1 MKNPKTIENYLRR
14 KMRLEALLA
23 VVQHKVELVKI
34 IRTAPNLKKAEENL
48 ISHFSLTS
56 EQVQYLLNADVGFLL
71 DSEYADVQKK
81 YNQVAAYLTKHNND
95 TSIMSKNYTKGRWAH
110 LAKYAEE
117 KGMPIGGTYNYQ
129 GTIVAHDHIL
139 KIEDGQTKFDVV
151 KKHNVLEDIDRDL
164 LTTKLHRDA
173 HHLNS
178 SQILCYN
185 FFRPYIDEN
194 GGASQSLVDLLLN
207 QGISIEQGA
216 KCTFEYTDN
225 LDKMEKPRDKPTEFD
240 FHIIGRDVEV
250 FFEIKYTEDYFGGAE
265 KNDNHKEKYELV
277 YKSLLEKAPCLN
289 HTPEFEEFAKLYQL
303 YRNAIRITDKNK
315 HLILL
320 YPKNNTTVNKE
331 ATTFLE
337 NKIREE
343 YRGNIHILH
352 WEDIV
357 KEGELYKKYFA
368 E

>member
-23 VVQHKVELVKI
+23 VVQRKGELVKI

-56 EQVQYLLNADVGFLL
+56 EQVQYLLNAEVRFLMG
-71 DSEYADVQKK
+71 SEYEDVQKK
-81 YNQVAAYLTKHNND
+81 YNQVVAYLTKHNND
-95 TSIMSKNYTKGRWAH
+95 TSIMSKDYTKGRWAH
-110 LAKYAEE
+110 LAKYAVE
-117 KGMPIGGTYNYQ
+117 KGLRCGGLYKGRAYC
-129 GTIVAHDHIL
+129 HIL
-139 KIEDGQTKFDVV
+139 FTENKEQKKEVIKKILLKGV
-151 KKHNVLEDIDRDL
+151 KADMLANPH
-164 LTTKLHRDA
+164 TDA

-185 FFRPYIDEN
+185 FFRPLITNDGKATAELV
-194 GGASQSLVDLLLN
+194 SLLGKY
-207 QGISIEQGA
+207 GIAITNNATCQ
-216 KCTFEYTDN
+216 FEYTDKIK
-225 LDKMEKPRDKPTEFD
+225 DRTQFD
-240 FHIIGRDVEV
+240 FYIKEGEIEV
-250 FFEIKYTEDYFGGAE
+250 FFEIKYTENCFGGPSSSDSAKRQY
-265 KNDNHKEKYELV
+265 KNWYEEQFKQQQCLKEIPANTDDFIANYTH
-277 YKSLLEKAPCLN
+277 Y
-289 HTPEFEEFAKLYQL
+289 YQL
-303 YRNAIRITDKNK
+303 YRNTIRITDKNK

-331 ATTFLE
+331 ATTFIE
-337 NKIREE
+337 DKIKEK

-357 KEGELYKKYFA
+357 KEGELYEKYFA

>member
-1 MKNPKTIENYLRR
+1 M
-14 KMRLEALLA
+14 A
-23 VVQHKVELVKI
+23 
-34 IRTAPNLKKAEENL
+34 
-48 ISHFSLTS
+48 
-56 EQVQYLLNADVGFLL
+56 
-71 DSEYADVQKK
+71 
-81 YNQVAAYLTKHNND
+81 
-95 TSIMSKNYTKGRWAH
+95 KNYTKNRWAH
-110 LAKYAEE
+110 LARYAVER
-117 KGMPIGGTYNYQ
+117 GLRCCGLYRGRAYC
-129 GTIVAHDHIL
+129 HIL
-139 KIEDGQTKFDVV
+139 FVEDECKKFDVV
-151 KKHNVLEDIDRDL
+151 KKNLLKGVEGDL
-164 LTTKLHRDA
+164 LKNLHPDA

-194 GGASQSLVDLLLN
+194 GGATQGLVDLLSN
-207 QGISIEQGA
+207 QGIPIEKGA

-225 LDKMEKPRDKPTEFD
+225 LDKMETPRDKPTEFD
-240 FHIIGRDVEV
+240 FHIIGSDVEV
-250 FFEIKYTEDYFGGAE
+250 FFEIKYTENGFKSAKKD
-265 KNDNHKEKYELV
+265 NNHKEKYELV
-277 YKSLLEKAPCLN
+277 YKPLLEKAPCLN
-289 HTPEFEEFAKLYQL
+289 LIPEFKEFAKLYQL

-357 KEGELYKKYFA
+357 KEGELYEKYFA

>member
-1 MKNPKTIENYLRR
+1 MAKSDYAEGR
-14 KMRLEALLA
+14 KK
-23 VVQHKVELVKI
+23 H
-34 IRTAPNLKKAEENL
+34 LK
-48 ISHFSLTS
+48 
-56 EQVQYLLNADVGFLL
+56 
-71 DSEYADVQKK
+71 EYAQR
-81 YNQVAAYLTKHNND
+81 
-95 TSIMSKNYTKGRWAH
+95 KN
-110 LAKYAEE
+110 
-117 KGMPIGGTYNYQ
+117 MPIGGSWQ
-129 GTIVAHDHIL
+129 GKGEYDYIL
-139 KIEDGQTKFDVV
+139 KFTKDKNSARSKQNRYEMVCKYNILDGVDTTKFKQKDM
-151 KKHNVLEDIDRDL
+151 HSF
-164 LTTKLHRDA
+164 A

-178 SQILCYN
+178 SQVLCYN
-185 FFRPYIDEN
+185 FFRPLIDKN

-225 LDKMEKPRDKPTEFD
+225 LDKMEKKREDKPTEFD
-240 FHIIGRDVEV
+240 FHIIGSDVEV
-250 FFEIKYTEDYFGGAE
+250 FFEIKYTENCFGGAE
-265 KNDNHKEKYELV
+265 KNDSHKEKYELV
-277 YKSLLEKAPCLN
+277 YKPLLEKAPCLN
-289 HTPEFEEFAKLYQL
+289 HTPEFKEFAKFYQL

-357 KEGELYKKYFA
+357 KEGELYEKYFA

>member
-1 MKNPKTIENYLRR
+1 M
-14 KMRLEALLA
+14 A
-23 VVQHKVELVKI
+23 
-34 IRTAPNLKKAEENL
+34 
-48 ISHFSLTS
+48 
-56 EQVQYLLNADVGFLL
+56 
-71 DSEYADVQKK
+71 
-81 YNQVAAYLTKHNND
+81 
-95 TSIMSKNYTKGRWAH
+95 KNYTKNRWAH

-117 KGMPIGGTYNYQ
+117 KGLKCYGLWRGKPYI
-129 GTIVAHDHIL
+129 HIL
-139 KIEDGQTKFDVV
+139 FVEDAKLKMDIV
-151 KKHNVLEDIDRDL
+151 KMNLLKGVEGDL
-164 LTTKLHRDA
+164 LEKPHTDA

-185 FFRPYIDEN
+185 FFRPLIDKN
-194 GGASQSLVDLLLN
+194 GGATQELVDRLSE
-207 QGISIEQGA
+207 QGIPIEKGA

-240 FHIIGRDVEV
+240 FHIIGSDVEV
-250 FFEIKYTEDYFGGAE
+250 FFEIKYTENSFGEA
-265 KNDNHKEKYELV
+265 KKDDNHKEKYELV

-343 YRGNIHILH
+343 YRGNIHILY

-357 KEGELYKKYFA
+357 KEGELYEKYFA

>member
-1 MKNPKTIENYLRR
+1 M
-14 KMRLEALLA
+14 A
-23 VVQHKVELVKI
+23 
-34 IRTAPNLKKAEENL
+34 
-48 ISHFSLTS
+48 
-56 EQVQYLLNADVGFLL
+56 
-71 DSEYADVQKK
+71 
-81 YNQVAAYLTKHNND
+81 
-95 TSIMSKNYTKGRWAH
+95 KNYTKNRWAH

-117 KGMPIGGTYNYQ
+117 KGLKCYGLWRGKPYI
-129 GTIVAHDHIL
+129 HIL
-139 KIEDGQTKFDVV
+139 FVEDAKLKMDIV
-151 KKHNVLEDIDRDL
+151 KMNLLKGVEGDL
-164 LTTKLHRDA
+164 LEKPHTDA

-185 FFRPYIDEN
+185 FFRPLIDKN
-194 GGASQSLVDLLLN
+194 GGATQELVDRLSE
-207 QGISIEQGA
+207 QGIPIEKGA

-240 FHIIGRDVEV
+240 FHIIGSDVEV
-250 FFEIKYTEDYFGGAE
+250 FFEIKYTENSFGYA
-265 KNDNHKEKYELV
+265 KKDDNHKEKYELV

-343 YRGNIHILH
+343 YRGNIHILY

-357 KEGELYKKYFA
+357 KEGELYEKYFA